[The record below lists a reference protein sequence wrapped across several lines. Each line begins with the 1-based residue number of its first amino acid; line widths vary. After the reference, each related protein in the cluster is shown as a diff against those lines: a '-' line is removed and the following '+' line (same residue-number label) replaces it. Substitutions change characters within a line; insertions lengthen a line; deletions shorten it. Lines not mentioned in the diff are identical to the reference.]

1 MVEKTVEKSLRIY
14 TQAPNSKGLCRLY
27 VVFNNKGKQWVKT
40 GLKVLPEFWDQEAQY
55 VKVGQ
60 PLQKQLNSKLTQK
73 KADVNSAISYLLK
86 NGIDPTGEAVTK
98 YLSPKKAAEP
108 VPEAPA
114 VSLSSLMFDFEKT
127 NKGRKSSSYVR
138 NFGTIGRSLE
148 DYKPGLLAE
157 DFTADE
163 LHAYVGD
170 HLLDACECENNTVST
185 YVGRIKLVLERNMK
199 RGVIKPFD
207 LDEFFYKYVKPKP
220 FWLDWSEVEKIEECQ
235 PEPGE
240 RIYKEEFLFR
250 CHTGLRWSDA
260 HGLRPEH
267 FIKKDG
273 KVFYDFSVVKTSL
286 SQNIQMS
293 SKAVEIL
300 EKWNYRIPK
309 LYLSDCNEKIKD
321 ICEAAGINTMV
332 EKVRFRGSERL
343 VSILPKY
350 KLVTTHVARRSFAR
364 HWMDLGGT
372 IGMLM
377 RYLGHHSIEQTS
389 DYVGYSTNEVNDEL
403 EKLMG

>member
-14 TQAPNSKGLCRLY
+14 TQPANSEGLCRLY
-27 VVFNNKGKQWVKT
+27 IVFNNHGKQWVKT
-40 GLKVLPEFWDQEAQY
+40 GLKVLPEFWDQKSQY

-60 PLQKQLNSKLTQK
+60 PLQKQLNAKLTQK
-73 KADVNSAISYLLK
+73 KADVNTAISRLLK
-86 NGIDPTGEAVTK
+86 NGVDPTGEAVTE
-98 YLSPKKAAEP
+98 YLAPKKAIESI
-108 VPEAPA
+108 PA
-114 VSLSSLMFDFEKT
+114 VRVTLSSLMFEFEKT

-170 HLLDACECENNTVST
+170 HLFDVCECGNNTAST

-199 RGVIKPFD
+199 KGFIKPFD

-220 FWLDWSEVEKIEECQ
+220 FWLDWSEVEQIEAYSAK
-235 PEPGE
+235 
-240 RIYKEEFLFR
+240 RSDTIYKEEFLFR
-250 CHTGLRWSDA
+250 CYTGLRWSDA

-267 FIKKDG
+267 FIKKNG
-273 KVFYDFSVVKTSL
+273 KVLYDFSAVKTSL
-286 SQNIQMS
+286 SENIQMS

-300 EKWNYRIPK
+300 DRWGYRIPK
-309 LYLSDCNEKIKD
+309 LYMQDCNERIKD
-321 ICEAAGINTMV
+321 IAAAAGINTMV

-343 VSILPKY
+343 VSLLPKY

-364 HWMDLGGT
+364 RWMDLGGT

-389 DYVGYSTNEVNDEL
+389 DYVGYTTKEVNDEL
-403 EKLMG
+403 GKLMG